1 MWKLNKVGRSI
12 LEQYVLEML
21 PSLKDRIIN
30 NLSPSEIQILIPGF
44 GTAAEDLSVLR
55 GLLTEEPQQLLKRNN
70 DLMTSLVT
78 GYSESELPAYQKA
91 KLKKINNRDT
101 TEQTLITK
109 YDVVLKGLVDVFDY
123 KGQLSKCQDRAYYLT
138 AIKGVNVCT
147 YCNRQ
152 YVFTINKPK
161 HKGLEHIVR
170 PELDHWFN
178 KELYPLLSLS
188 FYNLIPSCHICNS
201 SVKRNAVFSLAT
213 HVNPYLQQ
221 DANPDIRFRPT
232 LVSGHP
238 AKYSVVIDRV
248 PSSREDNTVK
258 AFALDEIYA
267 VQGCLEVDDLMRFN
281 NAYSTGYLQ
290 ILFNQILNN
299 FSPTMTKSEV
309 YRMLFGTEME
319 PDRFCE
325 RPLSKLKYDILK
337 YLNVI

>member
-30 NLSPSEIQILIPGF
+30 NLSPSQVQILIPGF
-44 GTAAEDLSVLR
+44 GTASEDLSVLK
-55 GLLTEEPQQLLKRNN
+55 GLLTEEPQQLLNRNN
-70 DLMTSLVT
+70 DLMTLLVT
-78 GYSESELPAYQKA
+78 GYTESELPAYQKA
-91 KLKKINNRDT
+91 KLKKNRNATDLA
-101 TEQTLITK
+101 LIAK
-109 YDVVLKGLVDVFDY
+109 YDVVLKKLVDVFDY
-123 KGQLSKCQDRAYYLT
+123 KGQLSQCQDRAYYLT

-188 FYNLIPSCHICNS
+188 FYNLIPSCHTCNS

-221 DANPDIRFRPT
+221 DPNPAIRFRPT
-232 LVSGHP
+232 LVSGRP
-238 AKYSVVIDRV
+238 AKYSVVIDRL
-248 PSSREDNTVK
+248 PSSRENNMVK

-267 VQGCLEVDDLMRFN
+267 VQGSLEVNDLMRFN
-281 NAYSTGYLQ
+281 SSYSTGYLQ
-290 ILFNQILNN
+290 ILFSQILNN
-299 FSPTMTKSEV
+299 FCPTMTKAEV
-309 YRMLFGTEME
+309 YRMLFGTELE

-325 RPLSKLKYDILK
+325 RPLSKLKYDVLK
-337 YLNVI
+337 YLQVI